1 MTIST
6 AYGQAYKSLGLG
18 RFDFTA
24 GTFKMALTGP
34 GYSPDVDA
42 DEFFDDITGEI
53 VGAGYTA
60 GGLTLT
66 GLAWTY
72 DAVSRRCVLTCDPAN
87 WTPLTAAAVRFAVA
101 YRDTGDPATSPL
113 LSYVYFEADKAP
125 AGSPFIVTF
134 ADGLFRLLTPLT
146 G

>member
-6 AYGQAYKSLGLG
+6 AYGLAYKGLGLG

-24 GTFKMALTGP
+24 GTFKVALAGSAYT
-34 GYSPDVDA
+34 PDVDA
-42 DEFFDDITGEI
+42 DEFFDDISNEI
-53 VGAGYTA
+53 VGSGYTA

-72 DAVSRRCVLTCDPAN
+72 DAVSRRCVLSCDPAN
-87 WTPLTAAAVRFAVA
+87 WTPLTATIRFAVA

-113 LSYVYFEADKAP
+113 LSYVDFESDRTP
-125 AGSPFIVTF
+125 TGSPFIVTY
-134 ADGLFRLLTPLT
+134 ADGLFRLRTPLV